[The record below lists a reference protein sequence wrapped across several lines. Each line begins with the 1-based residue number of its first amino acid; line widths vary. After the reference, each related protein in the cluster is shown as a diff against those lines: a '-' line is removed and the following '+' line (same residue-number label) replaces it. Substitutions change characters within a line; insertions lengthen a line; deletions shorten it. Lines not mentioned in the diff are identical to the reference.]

1 MGRTMSDFSYDTAE
15 INRLILS
22 FLPEEDGMQRTVI
35 RAMNEAVRNGGKR
48 IRPILMYETCRLFA
62 DACGEERDSWV
73 RDVAPFMAAI
83 EMIHTFSL
91 IHDDLPCMDNDTL
104 RRGKPTTWYTYGE
117 AMGTLA
123 GDALM
128 LEAMYVA
135 GKCAAASEN
144 PQRASEAV
152 RILGEKSGIRGMLGG
167 QSVDVEETGKP
178 LDEKQIDFIYRLK
191 TAALIEASFMI
202 GAVLGGAT
210 AHETEIAEE
219 IGTNVGIAFQIRD
232 DILDEISTEQELGK
246 PIHSDERNQKTT
258 YVRLYGLEKAEQEV
272 KRLTAEAEKLLEEFP
287 GDRST
292 LISLIRM
299 LTERKN

>member
-144 PQRASEAV
+144 PQRAAEAV
-152 RILGEKSGIRGMLGG
+152 RILGEKSGVRGMLGG

>member
-1 MGRTMSDFSYDTAE
+1 MSDFSYDTAE

-62 DACGEERDSWV
+62 DACGEERDSWM

>member
-1 MGRTMSDFSYDTAE
+1 MSDFSYDTAE

-258 YVRLYGLEKAEQEV
+258 YVRLYGLEKAVEQEV